1 MQRIISSRLAW
12 TAAILL
18 TAINTYSFAD
28 RQLPSIMIP
37 ELKAELLLTDAQI
50 GFLFGTVFAI
60 FFGIATVIF
69 GKLADTPYRKNVLIF
84 CYYYVE
90 RIDRPLWN
98 CSTILGFNNI

>member
-50 GFLFGTVFAI
+50 GISFWYRFCNI
-60 FFGIATVIF
+60 F
-69 GKLADTPYRKNVLIF
+69 
-84 CYYYVE
+84 
-90 RIDRPLWN
+90 WN
-98 CSTILGFNNI
+98 SYSYFWKIS